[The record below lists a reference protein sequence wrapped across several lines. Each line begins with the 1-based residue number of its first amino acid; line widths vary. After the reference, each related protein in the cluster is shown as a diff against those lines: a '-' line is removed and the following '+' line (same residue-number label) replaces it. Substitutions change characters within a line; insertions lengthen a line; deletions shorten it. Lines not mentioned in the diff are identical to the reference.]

1 MIEKEVT
8 MRRMEAQIRKLKRGM
23 DESFRITRPDGS
35 TYVNYTCSQG
45 KMVTVDYFALQDL
58 IEFYEETRVAASQ
71 VIVAREALKHTYW
84 AKDPLP
90 KEPSTQGAEG
100 GPE

>member
-58 IEFYEETRVAASQ
+58 IEFYEGDEGRSQPGHRCSGGTEAHVLGERPALERTLRTRS
-71 VIVAREALKHTYW
+71 RRWT
-84 AKDPLP
+84 
-90 KEPSTQGAEG
+90 
-100 GPE
+100 